1 MLFTFYVINVHIL
14 NRRSGVVVERPPRM
28 QEIEVK
34 SPVETDLSLQNM

>member
-1 MLFTFYVINVHIL
+1 MIFPCYVINVHIPD
-14 NRRSGVVVERPPRM
+14 RGGVVVERPSRM